1 MARSGAGGLTHYF
14 VELFKARMG
23 IPAPRVQRR
32 CAATAALV
40 RVKIDFAFANMT
52 DALPQ
57 IEAGTV
63 RGLAV
68 TSLESAARPS
78 WICPRC
84 MRRSCPNSSWKLGTG
99 SSLLPKTPEPI
110 IRKMSE
116 ILIKIA
122 ADPEV
127 IEAMPKAGAS
137 MVKSTPDQFHA

>member
-1 MARSGAGGLTHYF
+1 M
-14 VELFKARMG
+14 
-23 IPAPRVQRR
+23 
-32 CAATAALV
+32 

-68 TSLESAARPS
+68 TSLNRSPYLPDLPS
-78 WICPRC
+78 MHEAVVPEFILETWNGIIAP
-84 MRRSCPNSSWKLGTG
+84 
-99 SSLLPKTPEPI
+99 PKTPEPI

-127 IEAMPKAGAS
+127 IEAMRKAGAS